1 MRCVSFFYFA
11 DFFFLVFGRRTR
23 SRPALSSPS
32 TAAARLESQ
41 VSNRRIMAYSEQY
54 YYYYKYPHYQ
64 ISVGVPVGIGV
75 CVLLVCLSVMCQKKK
90 KQLRAQEEEE
100 EARQAIK
107 DESADYHAMTDVV
120 ASSDE
125 GSGGAGEGGFGSK
138 PRSTSPNRPILDAGG
153 QSPSALGAVRGS
165 SQFVRAEANPL
176 SRFEEIG
183 GDWVGFS
190 FRAGSVAAV
199 DSLYFQM
206 RGVMAVGAHQDHV
219 GSYTV
224 DGIIN
229 PRERSVSFN
238 KTYASSRATVEYDC
252 DLWAEVRAYR
262 LFLKWFIA

>member
-1 MRCVSFFYFA
+1 MAHKVSN
-11 DFFFLVFGRRTR
+11 
-23 SRPALSSPS
+23 RPVVATVGNFDSQ
-32 TAAARLESQ
+32 SQ
-41 VSNRRIMAYSEQY
+41 VSSFKLQASNHRVMTYSEQY
-54 YYYYKYPHYQ
+54 YYYYKYPHYE

-75 CVLLVCLSVMCQKKK
+75 CVLLVCLSIVCQKKK

-100 EARQAIK
+100 EARQAMK

-120 ASSDE
+120 ASSAE
-125 GSGGAGEGGFGSK
+125 GGGAGEGVLDS
-138 PRSTSPNRPILDAGG
+138 RSRPTSPNRPIVDAGG
-153 QSPSALGAVRGS
+153 QSLSALGAVRGS

-190 FRAGSVAAV
+190 FRAGSVAVV

-229 PRERSVSFN
+229 PGARSVSFN

-252 DLWAEVRAYR
+252 ELWAEVRVR
-262 LFLKWFIA
+262 